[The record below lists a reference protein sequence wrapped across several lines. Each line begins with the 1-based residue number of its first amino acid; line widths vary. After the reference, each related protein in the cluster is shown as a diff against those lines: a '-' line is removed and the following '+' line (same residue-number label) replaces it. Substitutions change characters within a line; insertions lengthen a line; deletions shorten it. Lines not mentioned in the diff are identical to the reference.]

1 MNRGGSR
8 ACWLRRVRTAN
19 FEVTPVV
26 TARETCRSAARP
38 RAGPP
43 LRTEQDFSGLPAPR
57 ELGQDS
63 PAPDRAFK
71 IGLASQPL
79 HLRIGHCAKARTFSK
94 TLAQPG
100 TTEPS
105 VVPSCTGSA
114 GQPGSLAGSQL
125 QVRVFPGCVLELPVP
140 SLVAEHVT
148 SFPPLPSLHPSQ
160 AWILLPCT
168 PRMDYSPLP
177 RPGTAS
183 DAAH

>member
-1 MNRGGSR
+1 MIIVINDNLGTHTCCGRTPCTAYHMHCHVYNTLSVSR
-8 ACWLRRVRTAN
+8 ACSRAYWLRRGRPAN

-63 PAPDRAFK
+63 PAPDKAFK

-79 HLRIGHCAKARTFSK
+79 HFRIGHCAKAIADSK
-94 TLAQPG
+94 PLAQPG
-100 TTEPS
+100 ATEPS

-125 QVRVFPGCVLELPVP
+125 LVRVFPGCVLELPVP
-140 SLVAEHVT
+140 T
-148 SFPPLPSLHPSQ
+148 Q
-160 AWILLPCT
+160 YQ
-168 PRMDYSPLP
+168 YSGVS
-177 RPGTAS
+177 RF
-183 DAAH
+183 